1 MMPTALGITILIIS
15 TIAAILAGIA
25 VFTNIAPEPPK
36 EDPRIAVIIEQIK
49 DFEEGMNYTLEEIQK
64 SLLLM
69 ERKIQK
75 EAREVQKELLEHID
89 ASMEVLHK
97 AIHDLNPEE

>member
-1 MMPTALGITILIIS
+1 MTPTALSITILLIS

-36 EDPRIAVIIEQIK
+36 EDPRINVIMEQIR
-49 DFEEGMNYTLEEIQK
+49 DFEDEMKYTLEEIQK

-75 EAREVQKELLEHID
+75 DAKEAQKGLLEHID
-89 ASMEVLHK
+89 ASIEVLLK
-97 AIHDLNPEE
+97 AIHDLNPED